1 MVANA
6 FRLRTGSKS
15 FTAVSPRIASSAG
28 VTPATAGWILLC
40 TLEIRSR
47 SEESSNVEH
56 RYVGIVTRATLRGRR
71 RNSMS
76 GTIQRRADTA
86 LTERYEALLRVSQSL
101 ISIRS
106 SQELFNVLAR
116 ELRAVVNF
124 YVMGV
129 GIYDEDAHEVRLT
142 SYQVLAARLP
152 FVFLASTYS

>member
-1 MVANA
+1 
-6 FRLRTGSKS
+6 
-15 FTAVSPRIASSAG
+15 
-28 VTPATAGWILLC
+28 
-40 TLEIRSR
+40 
-47 SEESSNVEH
+47 
-56 RYVGIVTRATLRGRR
+56 
-71 RNSMS
+71 MS